1 MDKLLTLYAKRSKK
15 AVYNIS
21 MPKLVKVVFDIPVND
36 SFDYISDN
44 EKVKIG
50 SRVKVSFGN
59 TTRIG
64 VMIDIITVES
74 KQKKYKLKKIHEIID
89 KVPIL
94 SKEMLKTC
102 KWAASYYHHPLGQVI
117 FSAMTPLHRKQRKEP
132 TSSIVIQ
139 CNDSDREL
147 TLNSDQNK
155 IYNSLNKDKDNF
167 KVNVIRGVTGSGKTE
182 LYVKL
187 AERCI
192 QENSQVLV
200 MVPEINLIP
209 QTIERFQKYLKSY
222 SITISFKFNSNS
234 KVQSLEI
241 MFHRGSVYRYWD
253 KIFSFFAFQKN

>member
-117 FSAMTPLHRKQRKEP
+117 FL
-132 TSSIVIQ
+132 
-139 CNDSDREL
+139 L
-147 TLNSDQNK
+147 
-155 IYNSLNKDKDNF
+155 
-167 KVNVIRGVTGSGKTE
+167 
-182 LYVKL
+182 
-187 AERCI
+187 
-192 QENSQVLV
+192 
-200 MVPEINLIP
+200 
-209 QTIERFQKYLKSY
+209 
-222 SITISFKFNSNS
+222 
-234 KVQSLEI
+234 
-241 MFHRGSVYRYWD
+241 
-253 KIFSFFAFQKN
+253 

>member
-1 MDKLLTLYAKRSKK
+1 
-15 AVYNIS
+15 
-21 MPKLVKVVFDIPVND
+21 
-36 SFDYISDN
+36 
-44 EKVKIG
+44 
-50 SRVKVSFGN
+50 
-59 TTRIG
+59 
-64 VMIDIITVES
+64 
-74 KQKKYKLKKIHEIID
+74 
-89 KVPIL
+89 
-94 SKEMLKTC
+94 
-102 KWAASYYHHPLGQVI
+102 
-117 FSAMTPLHRKQRKEP
+117 MTPLHRKQRKEP

-209 QTIERFQKYLKSY
+209 QTIERFQKYLKLLHY
-222 SITISFKFNSNS
+222 NII
-234 KVQSLEI
+234 QI
-241 MFHRGSVYRYWD
+241 
-253 KIFSFFAFQKN
+253 